1 MSVAL
6 NHKGEPGGD
15 RSLQRERFPVLLTAS
30 LVSSLIMLNSN
41 IVAVSL
47 PAIGRSLSA
56 SFTDIQWVISAYV
69 LTYAALLLATGSYA
83 DLHGRR
89 KAMLIGL
96 VVFASAS
103 AACGIAANSLALNLA
118 RGAQGVGGAFLLT
131 ASLAI
136 ISAEFTGEARAN
148 AFAFWGASIGI
159 ALAVGPIIGG
169 AITNIFGWRWI
180 FLVNVPVCALLVA
193 ATLRVVAE
201 SRDPAARQ
209 LDIAGIVTF
218 SLGLGLLIWGLI
230 DGNDDGWTSV
240 GILLRLIAAGLLF
253 GAFVIV
259 ELRQARPMVDFA
271 LFQSRT
277 FVGAVL
283 AMIGYGASA
292 QVMVFFLPLFLQNA
306 YGYAPLVAGIAM
318 LPFAAPM
325 VLARRLTFKSC
336 EPLFRPCAPDRRYWP
351 TTLVGNLL
359 FWAVARAQLP
369 LQRLRDGHAGSRLRS
384 GSAQR
389 PDRKGPGR
397 SGSARPSRNG
407 VRARQHDAV
416 YWHSDQR
423 RRHGRGVV
431 GCRASG
437 VRLRGHDGGPRPA
450 RRDRRRQA
458 CHCWRSL
465 RHAVLRTG
473 RNADRA
479 ACRWPRS
486 VCRWVCRR
494 QSACRRSRTGGGRPH
509 LFAGRRPGHGAVA
522 RGEDPAL
529 QARRLP
535 GPAMTSAAGKAER
548 DRSKIEGRL
557 ASTDPA
563 LGRVIDAV
571 IARIGPQRIAPSR
584 TTPFEAL
591 VRAIVYQSVS
601 GKAAA
606 SIFTRLKESA
616 DGPLTPAKILALPSS
631 AFRKAGLS
639 ATKAQSIGNLAA
651 WFTTHRKLASALPTL
666 ADEQVVETLTAIAG
680 IGPWTVNVF
689 LIFSLGR
696 LDVMPA
702 VDLGIRRGVQL
713 TDGLSAVATPKQ
725 VLERSQAWRPF
736 RSIASIYLW
745 QATKLKLGPNDLNQ
759 GEEQ

>member
-6 NHKGEPGGD
+6 NHKGEPGPE

-89 KAMLIGL
+89 KAMLVGL

-103 AACGIAANSLALNLA
+103 AACGLAANSLALNLA

-148 AFAFWGASIGI
+148 AFAFWGASLGI

-259 ELRQARPMVDFA
+259 ELRQTRPMVDFA

-325 VLARRLTFKSC
+325 VLAPRLTSSLASRFSGRALLTSGLAVTC
-336 EPLFRPCAPDRRYWP
+336 
-351 TTLVGNLL
+351 VGNLL
-359 FWAVARAQLP
+359 FWAVAWAQLP
-369 LQRLRDGHAGSRLRS
+369 YSVFVMAMLVAGCGAGLLN
-384 GSAQR
+384 GQTVKVLGGAVPQ
-389 PDRKGPGR
+389 DRAGM
-397 SGSARPSRNG
+397 
-407 VRARQHDAV
+407 
-416 YWHSDQR
+416 
-423 RRHGRGVV
+423 
-431 GCRASG
+431 ASG
-437 VRLRGHDGGPRPA
+437 
-450 RRDRRRQA
+450 
-458 CHCWRSL
+458 
-465 RHAVLRTG
+465 
-473 RNADRA
+473 
-479 ACRWPRS
+479 
-486 VCRWVCRR
+486 
-494 QSACRRSRTGGGRPH
+494 
-509 LFAGRRPGHGAVA
+509 
-522 RGEDPAL
+522 
-529 QARRLP
+529 
-535 GPAMTSAAGKAER
+535 
-548 DRSKIEGRL
+548 L
-557 ASTDPA
+557 ASTTRFIGILISVAGMGAVLSGVARRVFGSAAMMAGLDQPA
-563 LGRVIDAV
+563 AIAAAKRVTAGDLSGMLGSAPAAMRTALHAAG
-571 IARIGPQRIAPSR
+571 IAAFADG
-584 TTPFEAL
+584 F
-591 VRAIVYQSVS
+591 
-601 GKAAA
+601 AAA
-606 SIFTRLKESA
+606 SL
-616 DGPLTPAKILALPSS
+616 LAAGVALV
-631 AFRKAGLS
+631 AAGL
-639 ATKAQSIGNLAA
+639 T
-651 WFTTHRKLASALPTL
+651 
-666 ADEQVVETLTAIAG
+666 
-680 IGPWTVNVF
+680 
-689 LIFSLGR
+689 FSLVNAG
-696 LDVMPA
+696 DAAAAPA
-702 VDLGIRRGVQL
+702 AKTRPCKLVDCRDPL
-713 TDGLSAVATPKQ
+713 
-725 VLERSQAWRPF
+725 
-736 RSIASIYLW
+736 
-745 QATKLKLGPNDLNQ
+745 
-759 GEEQ
+759 